1 MYIYNY
7 GTGSR
12 KSSPFS
18 CVVDALADDVRVT
31 GTPTPQGYVTAP
43 LGHAINP
50 AFVPPPPII
59 TSTSLAPGP
68 VHLPASAHA
77 AAPVPASATT
87 PVQFPVSTP
96 SPTPAGSLVQV
107 PPGCYPLEL
116 VQFWRNEY
124 KRGQPYPL
132 HWALFVRTASPP
144 PPVRPGPAR
153 RSTTT
158 QVGTHTHTHTHTVTA
173 TSHPTHRDGVG
184 YGHFYELVGVPDT
197 FTAQFLATVAF
208 SPEMLP
214 DWRGTLVVGW
224 VHPAAVRAFERVARG
239 VRVWRQRPEWRCQE
253 WVFEVLCVLGEEER
267 KRKAQADWRGWRIEG
282 WTFPGLQR
290 QMGKLL
296 DAWENG
302 DI

>member
-1 MYIYNY
+1 
-7 GTGSR
+7 
-12 KSSPFS
+12 
-18 CVVDALADDVRVT
+18 
-31 GTPTPQGYVTAP
+31 
-43 LGHAINP
+43 
-50 AFVPPPPII
+50 
-59 TSTSLAPGP
+59 
-68 VHLPASAHA
+68 
-77 AAPVPASATT
+77 
-87 PVQFPVSTP
+87 
-96 SPTPAGSLVQV
+96 VQV

-124 KRGQPYPL
+124 KHGQPFPL
-132 HWALFVRTASPP
+132 HWALFMRTAPP
-144 PPVRPGPAR
+144 PPP
-153 RSTTT
+153 
-158 QVGTHTHTHTHTVTA
+158 
-173 TSHPTHRDGVG
+173 
-184 YGHFYELVGVPDT
+184 LVGAPDT

-253 WVFEVLCVLGEEER
+253 WVFEVLCALGEEER
-267 KRKAQADWRGWRIEG
+267 KRKAQADWRIEG